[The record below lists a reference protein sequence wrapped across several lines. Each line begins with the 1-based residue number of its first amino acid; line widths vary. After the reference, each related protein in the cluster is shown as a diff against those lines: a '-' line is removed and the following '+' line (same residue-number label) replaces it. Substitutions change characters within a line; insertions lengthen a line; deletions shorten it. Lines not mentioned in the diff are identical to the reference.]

1 VGGDGQA
8 MRGCSFLYCNMLYDI
23 INTYNGRQEIDMA
36 TKDEIWAAAQALADA
51 GERPTLAAV
60 RKAVGG
66 GSFTTISEAMA
77 EWRARQEQPKVEID
91 PAPERIG
98 VQAAELA
105 SSIWAQASA
114 LAHEKLQAERVAL
127 EASRQELEQERAEA
141 AELADSLS
149 VELDQARGEI
159 QTLEAKIVA
168 QAGILE
174 EQRQEIEKRR
184 QEATDAREEAAGLR
198 GQVEALQRVIAEWQP
213 REFSGAGRGKK

>member
-1 VGGDGQA
+1 
-8 MRGCSFLYCNMLYDI
+8 
-23 INTYNGRQEIDMA
+23 MA

-66 GSFTTISEAMA
+66 GSFTTISEAMT
-77 EWRARQEQPKVEID
+77 EWRARQEQPKVAVD

-105 SSIWAQASA
+105 NSLWAQASA
-114 LAHEKLQAERVAL
+114 LAHEKLQAERAAL
-127 EASRQELEQERAEA
+127 EASRQEIEQERTEA

-159 QTLEAKIVA
+159 QALEAKLAA
-168 QAGILE
+168 QAGVIE

-213 REFSGAGRGKK
+213 REFSGAGRSKK

>member
-1 VGGDGQA
+1 
-8 MRGCSFLYCNMLYDI
+8 
-23 INTYNGRQEIDMA
+23 MA

-77 EWRARQEQPKVEID
+77 EWRARQDQPKVEID

-105 SSIWAQASA
+105 NSLWAQASA
-114 LAHEKLQAERVAL
+114 LAHEKLQAERAAL

-159 QTLEAKIVA
+159 QALEAKIVA
-168 QAGILE
+168 LTATLE

-198 GQVEALQRVIAEWQP
+198 GQVEALERVIAEWKSQEP
-213 REFSGAGRGKK
+213 TNLSCRRS

>member
-1 VGGDGQA
+1 
-8 MRGCSFLYCNMLYDI
+8 
-23 INTYNGRQEIDMA
+23 MA
-36 TKDEIWAAAQALADA
+36 TKDEIWAAAQALANA

-77 EWRARQEQPKVEID
+77 EWRARQEQPKVTVD

-105 SSIWAQASA
+105 NALWAQASA
-114 LAHEKLQAERVAL
+114 LAHEKLQAERAAL

-159 QTLEAKIVA
+159 QALEAKIVA
-168 QAGILE
+168 LTATLE

-184 QEATDAREEAAGLR
+184 QEATEAREEAAGLR
-198 GQVEALQRVIAEWQP
+198 GQVEALQRVIAQWPGTEASQP
-213 REFSGAGRGKK
+213 EKTTRGRKIPK